1 MRAASISR
9 PVRGVQGQCESSP
22 VSKTRKSS
30 TTSSPISI
38 PDQLSPRALA
48 HCPHPSGC
56 RHNWGCS
63 AAENN
68 HLPTPYWPRTAQ
80 RGHDLAQPNWPQAPP
95 HTSSVLIQHPNP
107 SGAHLS
113 RSTSLYRLAIT
124 TTSHDHASRPNR
136 RFILLIL
143 DSVDRSLSRAT
154 MSQHQC
160 HAPIWLDLEQ

>member
-1 MRAASISR
+1 M
-9 PVRGVQGQCESSP
+9 QGQCESSP

-38 PDQLSPRALA
+38 PDQFSPRALA
-48 HCPHPSGC
+48 HCPHRPRR

-124 TTSHDHASRPNR
+124 TTSHDKASRPNR

-143 DSVDRSLSRAT
+143 SAESSAVRIRMNVDRYSWEHHPAFMRLADQRLRSA
-154 MSQHQC
+154 HK
-160 HAPIWLDLEQ
+160 I